1 MKVRQ
6 GPDCSDNCPT
16 MRTMKKTVK
25 VSFLRVCLIRIVK
38 VIGFA
43 GIRAFDII
51 VYRDAPFRKMAA
63 SDEMPFAPDPSP
75 GHLSYRKTT
84 ACQIRSL
91 AKKPRQLAAVSPAHL
106 RNMPMTDADNSRE
119 LPDAFYLFLIQ
130 RTACTQTCRMRTTIE
145 KNAPCTK
152 RSERCHN
159 EQQRHYGNV
168 HGHDRRMDP

>member
-63 SDEMPFAPDPSP
+63 SDEMPFAPYPSP
-75 GHLSYRKTT
+75 GHLSCHET
-84 ACQIRSL
+84 AVCQIRSL
-91 AKKPRQLAAVSPAHL
+91 AKKPRQLAAVSPARL
-106 RNMPMTDADNSRE
+106 RKLPMTDADNFRE
-119 LPDAFYLFLIQ
+119 LPDVFIYSSFSAQ
-130 RTACTQTCRMRTTIE
+130 HVRKTCRMRKTIE
-145 KNAPCTK
+145 
-152 RSERCHN
+152 R
-159 EQQRHYGNV
+159 V
-168 HGHDRRMDP
+168 HRL

>member
-1 MKVRQ
+1 
-6 GPDCSDNCPT
+6 
-16 MRTMKKTVK
+16 MKKTVK

-75 GHLSYRKTT
+75 GHLSCRKTT

-91 AKKPRQLAAVSPAHL
+91 AKKPRQLAAVSPACL
-106 RNMPMTDADNSRE
+106 RNMPVTDADNSRE
-119 LPDAFYLFLIQ
+119 LPDVFIYSSI
-130 RTACTQTCRMRTTIE
+130 RTQDVCKACRTRTTIE